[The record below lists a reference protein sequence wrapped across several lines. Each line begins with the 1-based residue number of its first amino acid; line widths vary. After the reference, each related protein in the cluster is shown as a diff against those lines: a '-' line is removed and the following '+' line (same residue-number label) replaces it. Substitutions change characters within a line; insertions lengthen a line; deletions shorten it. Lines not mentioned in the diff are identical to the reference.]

1 MPKHTPDCQRLWS
14 DDRNTSVRPPPRTA
28 APVYRTSTETRAS
41 DASRPQRELT
51 PLVITDDPASTHGQ
65 LMASVLRQTTPV
77 VWIRPSLNL
86 SIDLLS
92 TPGRVVAVPLRVRGG
107 DADDPFT
114 ATLMNALRHLR
125 TRGCLVFVAR
135 GLHPNPLADVGIGV
149 PAPADSLSLSASQAC
164 VAAAERAW
172 LRSRELWRAHHG

>member
-1 MPKHTPDCQRLWS
+1 MPEHLNDCGRRWP
-14 DDRNTSVRPPPRTA
+14 DDRN
-28 APVYRTSTETRAS
+28 APVQRAQ
-41 DASRPQRELT
+41 PELT
-51 PLVITDDPASTHGQ
+51 PLVIADDPASTHGQ
-65 LMASVLRQTTPV
+65 LMARVLRPMTPV
-77 VWIRPSLNL
+77 VWICPSLNL
-86 SIDLLS
+86 PVDLLS
-92 TPGRVVAVPLRVRGG
+92 TRGRVVAVPLRVRGG

-135 GLHPNPLADVGIGV
+135 GLRPNPLADVCIGV
-149 PAPADSLSLSASQAC
+149 PAPADSLSLSASEAC